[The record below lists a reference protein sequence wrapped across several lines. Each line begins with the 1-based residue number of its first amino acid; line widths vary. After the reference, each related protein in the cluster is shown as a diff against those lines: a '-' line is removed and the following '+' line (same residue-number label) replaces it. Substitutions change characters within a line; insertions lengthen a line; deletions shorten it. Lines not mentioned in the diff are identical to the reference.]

1 MKPDPSFP
9 DTKELEARMRPGK
22 LSQGGFLGINE
33 KLNEVLS
40 RDREILSA
48 LGLTYK
54 ELADQLERFIQA
66 GVSARGRPTHVDNR
80 FEVQVT
86 MYNGFQLCPWT
97 PNPHGGQC
105 MAGGGVRYASLD
117 WNIRNLKTQQQMR
130 GPGMIVHLIKDH
142 HFFEGPAS
150 PYRVDPRD
158 LARLLEIF

>member
-9 DTKELEARMRPGK
+9 DTKELESRMRPGK

-33 KLNEVLS
+33 KLNVVLS
-40 RDREILSA
+40 RDKEIVSA
-48 LGLTYK
+48 LGLTYQ
-54 ELADQLERFIQA
+54 ELADQLERLIQA
-66 GVSARGRPTHVDNR
+66 GVAARGRPTRVEKR

-97 PNPHGGQC
+97 SNLHGGQC
-105 MAGGGVRYASLD
+105 TAGGGVRYASLD

-130 GPGMIVHLIKDH
+130 GPGMIVHLIRDH

-158 LARLLEIF
+158 LARLLQIV